1 MRWTRRRKEAEESCV
16 VGIEMAKEVEG
27 IFTGSSRKIGKGGD
41 GEHYWG
47 VRDGPLELR
56 VLEDRRGIMR
66 GSGLGKG
73 NVRERGGAEWELWTR
88 VQWSWRG

>member
-1 MRWTRRRKEAEESCV
+1 M

-73 NVRERGGAEWELWTR
+73 NLRLISIHTSPTYSVGQTQDR
-88 VQWSWRG
+88 